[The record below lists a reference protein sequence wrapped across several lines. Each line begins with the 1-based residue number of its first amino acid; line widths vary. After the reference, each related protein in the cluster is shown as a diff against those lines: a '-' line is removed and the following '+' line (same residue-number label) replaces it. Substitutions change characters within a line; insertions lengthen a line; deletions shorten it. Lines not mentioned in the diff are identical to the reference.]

1 MNNSNNYNYN
11 DNNSNDNL
19 FLHSKYFNNYDNN
32 NSDDEFKKQQ
42 DENYIDNE
50 IESDLEIEWNKY
62 YKIEI
67 AKLYSNL
74 IFYLPHSIDFRGR
87 AYPISPYLSVVGDDL
102 SRGLITYANGKK
114 LGSIGWY
121 WLRVHLANT
130 AGYSKGKTYD
140 ERVQFTNE
148 HINDILD
155 SANNP
160 LNGNYF

>member
-1 MNNSNNYNYN
+1 M
-11 DNNSNDNL
+11 
-19 FLHSKYFNNYDNN
+19 
-32 NSDDEFKKQQ
+32 
-42 DENYIDNE
+42 
-50 IESDLEIEWNKY
+50 DLDWNKY

-102 SRGLITYANGKK
+102 SRGLLTYANGKK
-114 LGSIGWY
+114 LGKNGWY

-140 ERVQFTNE
+140 ERVQFTNDHLE
-148 HINDILD
+148 DILD

-160 LNGNYF
+160 LTGKLWWREVNDGSTPWQCFAACIEIRNALSLSSPEEYISNLPISQVSIFLHFLHFII